1 MTTETALEKSA
12 ALLEPLGAERSQPEK
27 NRFDFVMQDAKTLHE
42 GVRILHEARWGYL
55 AAITGLDKAAPV
67 PKPKPGAAPDQAP
80 AAQPAGNLEVLYH
93 FCEGA
98 AVVTLRVS
106 LPYDAAAVPSIC
118 DVVPSA
124 SIYERELEEMF
135 GVRVEG
141 TPLKDPLLLPEN
153 WPQGVHPLRKA
164 FNPAA
169 PRP

>member
-1 MTTETALEKSA
+1 MTTETALEKAA
-12 ALLEPLGAERSQPEK
+12 ALLEPLGAAKSQPEK
-27 NRFDFVMQDAKTLHE
+27 NRFDFVVPDGRTLHE

-55 AAITGLDKAAPV
+55 AAITGLDKPAPAA
-67 PKPKPGAAPDQAP
+67 KPKPGTPPEAAPP
-80 AAQPAGNLEVLYH
+80 TPPAGNLEVLYH

-98 AVVTLRVS
+98 AVATLRVEF
-106 LPYDAAAVPSIC
+106 PYDGATVPTVC
-118 DVVPSA
+118 DIIPSA

-141 TPLKDPLLLPEN
+141 TPLRDPLLLPED